1 MFICD
6 YMQLY
11 VDVLHMKTNVMIR
24 IDEEIVQKAKALDLN
39 ISKICE
45 EALDNAVKEEMQPY
59 GLIESQQIIF
69 DAELCYHESARFL
82 VVFNVTNASEENVIL
97 DRIDYL
103 VDLVDSANAPIRT
116 LTGAVLRRRTI
127 LKGTKEKFIDDPA
140 EGQDLVDDLK
150 KKSVD
155 IEKDVKWRITPSLYV
170 ESKRGILQGQF
181 QGDIPYRRLKAT
193 RFGELQEAV
202 HVPAGRTDVKER

>member
-6 YMQLY
+6 SMQLY
-11 VDVLHMKTNVMIR
+11 ADGLHVKTNVMIR
-24 IDEEIVQKAKALDLN
+24 IDEETVQKAKALDLN

-69 DAELCYHESARFL
+69 DAELFYHESTRFL

-97 DRIDYL
+97 DRITYL
-103 VDLVDSANAPIRT
+103 VDLVDSANVPVRT

-127 LKGTKEKFIDDPA
+127 LKGAKEKFIDDPA
-140 EGQDLVDDLK
+140 ECQDLVDDLK
-150 KKSVD
+150 KKSVN
-155 IEKDVKWRITPSLYV
+155 IEKDLKWRITPSLYV
-170 ESKRGILQGQF
+170 DSKRGILQGHF
-181 QGDIPYRRLKAT
+181 EEIFDETGSISYRRLKIS
-193 RFGELQEAV
+193 RFGEL
-202 HVPAGRTDVKER
+202 

>member
-1 MFICD
+1 
-6 YMQLY
+6 MQLY
-11 VDVLHMKTNVMIR
+11 VDGFHMKTNVMIR
-24 IDEEIVQKAKALDLN
+24 IDEETVQKAKALDLN

-45 EALDNAVKEEMQPY
+45 EALDNAVKEEIQPY

-69 DAELCYHESARFL
+69 DAELCYYESTRFL

-97 DRIDYL
+97 DRIDYSI
-103 VDLVDSANAPIRT
+103 DLVDSANAPIRT

-127 LKGTKEKFIDDPA
+127 HKGTKEKFIDDPA

-155 IEKDVKWRITPSLYV
+155 IEKNVKWRITPSLYV

-181 QGDIPYRRLKAT
+181 QGDISYLRLKAS
-193 RFGELQEAV
+193 RFGEL
-202 HVPAGRTDVKER
+202 

>member
-1 MFICD
+1 
-6 YMQLY
+6 
-11 VDVLHMKTNVMIR
+11 MKTNVMIR

-45 EALDNAVKEEMQPY
+45 EALDSAVKEEMEPY

-69 DAELCYHESARFL
+69 DAELCYYESTRFL

-97 DRIDYL
+97 DRIDYSI
-103 VDLVDSANAPIRT
+103 DLVDSANVPVRT

-150 KKSVD
+150 KKSVN
-155 IEKDVKWRITPSLYV
+155 IEKDLKWRITPSLYV
-170 ESKRGILQGQF
+170 DSKGGILQGHF
-181 QGDIPYRRLKAT
+181 EEIFDESGSISYRRLKIS
-193 RFGELQEAV
+193 RFGEL
-202 HVPAGRTDVKER
+202 